1 MIDIQINPRQFE
13 YDIQSLVQAFYI
25 GHSFKINGQ
34 VEDAYRV
41 LEVEFSDNAIIGA
54 IYIKNQKLFEEHT
67 VCNYLDRRDTKNA
80 LKKLLYCLMVKDTG
94 YTLPW
99 GNLTGIRPAKI
110 PGMLMEQ
117 GMSENEIRKVMK
129 ETYFISDEK
138 LNLAM
143 DVSKSEGRILSE
155 INYKEGYSLYVGIP
169 FCPTTCLYC
178 SFTSYPISKYKSLVD
193 DYITALIKEIKF
205 LGKKLKGREL
215 NTVYIGGGTPTTLEP
230 VQLERLINALKENF
244 DFSTVREFTVEA
256 GRPDSI
262 TEEKLK
268 VLKRTGVS
276 RISINPQTM
285 NQKTLDIIG
294 RKHTV
299 GQVRDAFYLARSC
312 GMDNINTD
320 FIVGLPDETED
331 MVKYSMEEAMKLNP
345 EGITVHSLALK
356 RASRLSMNK
365 GKYKNLSMNN
375 SSALMEITGKYAY
388 DMGMKPYYLYRQKNM
403 TGNQENVGYSKS
415 GKEGLYNILMMG
427 DYQDVWAVGAGAV
440 TKLLSEDRKSATRVD
455 TLKNVDMYIGRI
467 DEMID
472 RKRLV

>member
-1 MIDIQINPRQFE
+1 M
-13 YDIQSLVQAFYI
+13 
-25 GHSFKINGQ
+25 
-34 VEDAYRV
+34 
-41 LEVEFSDNAIIGA
+41 
-54 IYIKNQKLFEEHT
+54 
-67 VCNYLDRRDTKNA
+67 
-80 LKKLLYCLMVKDTG
+80 
-94 YTLPW
+94 
-99 GNLTGIRPAKI
+99 
-110 PGMLMEQ
+110 
-117 GMSENEIRKVMK
+117 
-129 ETYFISDEK
+129 
-138 LNLAM
+138 
-143 DVSKSEGRILSE
+143 
-155 INYKEGYSLYVGIP
+155 
-169 FCPTTCLYC
+169 
-178 SFTSYPISKYKSLVD
+178 
-193 DYITALIKEIKF
+193 
-205 LGKKLKGREL
+205 
-215 NTVYIGGGTPTTLEP
+215 
-230 VQLERLINALKENF
+230 QLERLINALKENF

-312 GMDNINTD
+312 GMDNINMD